1 MTSLDTQSV
10 PARAAPGGLAAV
22 SAYAQHL
29 SDRAGRVAVRC
40 APTIVRFAIA
50 AIMLW
55 FSVPKLFPGVSPAQ
69 DLAERTIATLTGGL
83 IHGDTA
89 RISIA
94 VLEIAIGLG
103 FIIGKAIPLVVLVS
117 LGHLLGTATPLV
129 LFPAETWAAPG
140 VGTLEGQYILKN
152 LVLVAALIA
161 LLALRHPRPRHR
173 TTAP

>member
-1 MTSLDTQSV
+1 MTSFDTRSV
-10 PARAAPGGLAAV
+10 RLHAAPSGMAMLTAHGR
-22 SAYAQHL
+22 HL
-29 SDRAGRVAVRC
+29 SDVTGRIAARC
-40 APTIVRFAIA
+40 APATLRLAIA

-103 FIIGKAIPLVVLVS
+103 FIVGKAIPLVVLVS

-152 LVLVAALIA
+152 LVLVAALVA